1 MAAGVLALAG
11 PAPVAARDAPVLVE
25 YLPVTA
31 QSYRVL
37 PETQAYALDD
47 ISRDP
52 GVLNLRIGYA
62 TPEPVVRAGALS
74 IELPGTDETLTIDD
88 LVVENLDSGY
98 ALYSGD
104 RLSETSN
111 DPRGDGSGRDRGPY
125 ITAAS
130 STAFSLWATASPRCT
145 ATTPRDFACLRKP
158 CRTSSFRTPR

>member
-11 PAPVAARDAPVLVE
+11 PAPVDAQDGPVLVE

-37 PETQAYALDD
+37 PGTQARALED

-52 GVLNLRIGYA
+52 GVLALRIGYA
-62 TPEPVVRAGALS
+62 TPEPVVHAGALS

-88 LVVENLDSGY
+88 LVVEDLDSGY

-104 RLSETSN
+104 RQSETSTTLVVMGT
-111 DPRGDGSGRDRGPY
+111 DVVGTIHHDGE
-125 ITAAS
+125 
-130 STAFSLWATASPRCT
+130 L
-145 ATTPRDFACLRKP
+145 
-158 CRTSSFRTPR
+158 